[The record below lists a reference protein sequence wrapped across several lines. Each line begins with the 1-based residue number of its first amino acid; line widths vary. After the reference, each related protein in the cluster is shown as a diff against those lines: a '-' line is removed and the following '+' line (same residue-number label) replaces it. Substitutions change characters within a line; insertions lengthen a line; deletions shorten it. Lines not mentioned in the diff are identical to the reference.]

1 MKHLA
6 KWGLTAP
13 AMTAVVLFLLVPV
26 IITIAATFA
35 EPKGVFSPYVAFFT
49 SGFRR
54 TVLYRTIEVALVT
67 TAISSSSGSS
77 PPM

>member
-49 SGFRR
+49 SFRR